1 MLVGICI
8 QYCSK
13 HAQNLAGH
21 TLQTSCVGDFYTE
34 NVMGYK
40 WHHAIPE
47 GKLLHDYLRLNFML
61 TFPDRNTNES

>member
-13 HAQNLAGH
+13 HAQNLAGQ

-34 NVMGYK
+34 NAMGYK
-40 WHHAIPE
+40 SHHAIPE
-47 GKLLHDYLRLNFML
+47 GN
-61 TFPDRNTNES
+61 